1 MIDPLDNI
9 ETFEASKDMKCD
21 VCGNNTNHM
30 IFDIH
35 HSNNEEDL
43 CVNCFVNKWGINE
56 LVRCYGE
63 QIAFPPKK
71 GTVI

>member
-1 MIDPLDNI
+1 MIDPLDK
-9 ETFEASKDMKCD
+9 TDTMEATDNMACD
-21 VCGNNTNHM
+21 VCGDNTNHI

-43 CVNCFVNKWGINE
+43 CPNCFVNKHGITE

-63 QIAFPPKK
+63 QIAFPPSK
-71 GTVI
+71 GTQI